1 VRGYR
6 VGVDIPEARRIR
18 EAGLRLT
25 RARLGVLA
33 ALDDAGTR
41 GEHPLV
47 AEIAESARLRIGDV
61 STQAVYDVLEAM
73 TEAGLIRRVDIG
85 GSPARYE
92 SRVGDNHH
100 HLVCRRCDAIVDVD
114 CASPPAPCLQPS
126 SAHAFI
132 VDEAEVTFWGLCPSC
147 SALEREPA
155 DAPIQPRGSTS

>member
-1 VRGYR
+1 MRGYR
-6 VGVDIPEARRIR
+6 GGVDIPEARRIR
-18 EAGLRLT
+18 EVGLRLT
-25 RARLGVLA
+25 RARLGVLTV
-33 ALDDAGTR
+33 LDEAGTR
-41 GEHPLV
+41 GEHPVV
-47 AEIAESARLRIGDV
+47 AEIAESTRLRIGDV

-114 CASPPAPCLQPS
+114 CATLTAPCLQPS
-126 SAHAFI
+126 PEQAFV

-147 SALEREPA
+147 SALERDPA
-155 DAPIQPRGSTS
+155 EAHIQPRGST